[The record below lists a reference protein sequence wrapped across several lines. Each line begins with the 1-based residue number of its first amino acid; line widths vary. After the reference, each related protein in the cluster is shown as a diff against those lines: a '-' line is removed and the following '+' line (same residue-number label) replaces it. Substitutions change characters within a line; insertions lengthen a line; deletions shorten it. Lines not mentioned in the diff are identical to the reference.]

1 MAHAKAPDLLT
12 DPVAGRSV
20 LPHLIRSGIFLL
32 VLLFFAALWAAGLSF
47 TVLSSSPVLGAGSL
61 GVNPQT
67 GLLLSVVGL
76 AGMLVV
82 VFAWLFTLF
91 LPVREYL
98 AEGGMLL
105 TGQAGRADAARQ
117 RVLAGT
123 VDRWDR
129 FPAEEHELSDGHAV
143 TVATGS
149 AQATLTIRVLGDDLF
164 IGWVM
169 WRSRSTLRVLLQ
181 IFGELLDGVGGDA
194 DIRVAGATS
203 NLALRDLLRGLVEAE
218 AAVAP

>member
-1 MAHAKAPDLLT
+1 MAHVKTPDLLT
-12 DPVAGRSV
+12 DPVGGRSV

-47 TVLSSSPVLGAGSL
+47 TVLSSSPVLSASSL

-67 GLLLSVVGL
+67 GPLLSVVGL

-82 VFAWLFTLF
+82 VFVWLFTLF

-98 AEGGMLL
+98 AEGGTLL
-105 TGQAGRADAARQ
+105 AGQAGRADAARQ
-117 RVLAGT
+117 RVVAGT
-123 VDRWDR
+123 VDRWRR
-129 FPAEEHELSDGHAV
+129 FPAEAHQLADGHAV
-143 TVATGS
+143 TVSAGT
-149 AQATLTIRVLGDDLF
+149 AQATLTIRALGDDLF

-169 WRSRSTLRVLLQ
+169 WRSRSTLRLLLQ

-194 DIRVAGATS
+194 DVRVTGVTS
-203 NLALRDLLRGLVEAE
+203 NLALRDLLRGLVDAE
-218 AAVAP
+218 AAVTP